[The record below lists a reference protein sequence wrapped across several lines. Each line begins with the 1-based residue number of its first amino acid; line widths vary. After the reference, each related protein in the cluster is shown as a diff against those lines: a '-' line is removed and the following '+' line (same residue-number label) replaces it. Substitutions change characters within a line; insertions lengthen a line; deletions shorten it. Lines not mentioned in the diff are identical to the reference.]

1 MSRDVGQGRFP
12 YIEPGTVP
20 YIERMVQYRGMVV
33 QYRDRLAFW
42 ACELFFPAPTDKIM
56 LTDLTCVAA
65 ARRDVSERI
74 VVMVSALWSRF
85 RGCAFKAP
93 YGVVIIFF
101 NTNSR
106 YCFIT
111 EPMHF

>member
-42 ACELFFPAPTDKIM
+42 ACELFFPAPTDNIM

-74 VVMVSALWSRF
+74 VVMVSGLCSPLATAIPAMCQPR
-85 RGCAFKAP
+85 K
-93 YGVVIIFF
+93 V
-101 NTNSR
+101 T
-106 YCFIT
+106 YCKVF
-111 EPMHF
+111 